1 MENYLKAYI
10 IAEIGS
16 NWEGNLSIAK
26 KIIRECKRIGVDAIK
41 FQMWRASDLYS
52 ENHPDWK
59 IIKKSELTF
68 KKAEKLKKYADEQN
82 MEFFCSVFYPEGV
95 DYLESIG
102 VKKYKIASRTCLL
115 NDKHSLETLERI
127 SKRQKRLF
135 TSVKMQALMQ

>member
-68 KKAEKLKKYADEQN
+68 KKAERIKFPFIPD
-82 MEFFCSVFYPEGV
+82 G
-95 DYLESIG
+95 LEL
-102 VKKYKIASRTCLL
+102 KIAFLTA
-115 NDKHSLETLERI
+115 SLAANFPL
-127 SKRQKRLF
+127 
-135 TSVKMQALMQ
+135 